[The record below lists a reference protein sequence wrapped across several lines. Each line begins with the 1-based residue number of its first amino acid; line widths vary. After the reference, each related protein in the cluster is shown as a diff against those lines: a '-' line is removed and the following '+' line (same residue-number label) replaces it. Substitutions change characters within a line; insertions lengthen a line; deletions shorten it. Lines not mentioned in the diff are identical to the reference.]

1 MAFILA
7 QGESSRLYRLLV
19 HDNNWATNLSVGPN
33 QYRGP
38 QLIELWLQLQNGVE
52 KEIILKTLE
61 EELGKICEN
70 KVLDQELEKARNQ
83 IASNFVNRLSK
94 VSQVGELLAYYALYY
109 GDAEMINQDLI
120 RHLEVD
126 QDHII
131 EVTQKVFRNENRT
144 LILVEP
150 GQ

>member
-1 MAFILA
+1 M
-7 QGESSRLYRLLV
+7 
-19 HDNNWATNLSVGPN
+19 
-33 QYRGP
+33 
-38 QLIELWLQLQNGVE
+38 
-52 KEIILKTLE
+52 
-61 EELGKICEN
+61 
-70 KVLDQELEKARNQ
+70 LDQELEKARNQ

-109 GDAEMINQDLI
+109 GDSEMINQDLI